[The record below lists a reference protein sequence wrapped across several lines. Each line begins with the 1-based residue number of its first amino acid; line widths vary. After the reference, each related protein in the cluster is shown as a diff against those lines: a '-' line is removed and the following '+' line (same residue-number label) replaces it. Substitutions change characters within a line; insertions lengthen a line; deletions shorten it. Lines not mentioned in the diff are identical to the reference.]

1 MKLILKLVITIT
13 HIFASLCFRETLF
26 FKILIDLPIV
36 QIFEPFK
43 FNISGFFRDIHGYK
57 ILELLRK
64 YSFQQKVCNFLIRFN
79 LISYVI
85 SFNSMSLRHWKQR
98 YKFFKSKKRRWNIFK
113 SMNNAYSNIQQRS
126 RDILHRSFESI
137 IPSMVGFQLFLE
149 QKSRARNGWL

>member
-13 HIFASLCFRETLF
+13 HIFASLCFREILF

-36 QIFEPFK
+36 QILEPFK
-43 FNISGFFRDIHGYK
+43 FNISGFFRNIHGYK

-85 SFNSMSLRHWKQR
+85 SFNFNESTPLETKIQI
-98 YKFFKSKKRRWNIFK
+98 FQIKKK
-113 SMNNAYSNIQQRS
+113 EVK
-126 RDILHRSFESI
+126 H
-137 IPSMVGFQLFLE
+137 FQVNE
-149 QKSRARNGWL
+149 